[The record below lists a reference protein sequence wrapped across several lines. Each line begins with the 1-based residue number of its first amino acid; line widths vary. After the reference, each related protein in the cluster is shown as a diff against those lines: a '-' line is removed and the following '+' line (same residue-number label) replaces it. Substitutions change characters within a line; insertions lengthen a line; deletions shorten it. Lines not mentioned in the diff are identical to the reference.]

1 MAAGAGAAITLLLSL
16 SDDTRLRTMIFWLMG
31 DLSYATNATP
41 LLILCLIATALA
53 FPFGRYLNVLV
64 RGDLQA
70 HVLGLPVGTL
80 RIVIFLASSV
90 LTAASVVTG
99 GTIGFVGL
107 ITPHLARLLL
117 GTDHRSALPAMA
129 LLGGTLLMGAD
140 LCARTLVAP
149 RQLPVGA
156 ITALVGIPAFLMLA
170 SRRRR

>member
-1 MAAGAGAAITLLLSL
+1 
-16 SDDTRLRTMIFWLMG
+16 
-31 DLSYATNATP
+31 
-41 LLILCLIATALA
+41 
-53 FPFGRYLNVLV
+53 
-64 RGDLQA
+64 
-70 HVLGLPVGTL
+70 
-80 RIVIFLASSV
+80 V
-90 LTAASVVTG
+90 LTAASVITG

-156 ITALVGIPAFLMLA
+156 ITALVGIPAFLVLA
-170 SRRRR
+170 SRRRH